1 MDDNAVDYFMSD
13 NKRTILSIYTKK
25 ITQNKT
31 IIQTERGQKI
41 IELVGNI
48 MYTYPTK
55 YTFQFI
61 TWGIKNNY
69 IIKERNTI

>member
-1 MDDNAVDYFMSD
+1 MDNKAIDYFMS
-13 NKRTILSIYTKK
+13 NTKRTTISIYIKK

-41 IELVGNI
+41 VELIDNI

-69 IIKERNTI
+69 TIKERNTI